1 TLPGGDSGA
10 PPKKPIYQTK
20 KVKPNNRNQNGAAAA
35 QTAETVEA
43 KETATDV
50 ASEEPEKIEE
60 VESVQVDDKVELPV
74 AVEEDGEEDDD
85 EDEWDAKSWDDV
97 NLNNKGAFA
106 DEEVDSEPKPIVKEI
121 KNAVPA
127 QNA

>member
-1 TLPGGDSGA
+1 M
-10 PPKKPIYQTK
+10 
-20 KVKPNNRNQNGAAAA
+20 
-35 QTAETVEA
+35 
-43 KETATDV
+43 
-50 ASEEPEKIEE
+50 
-60 VESVQVDDKVELPV
+60 DDKVELLV
-74 AVEEDGEEDDD
+74 ADEDDGAEDDD

-127 QNA
+127 QNAGEICILFIFWLVLVLPEIETS